1 MKEEGIMDM
10 NLIWKAVL
18 IVLAGTFLLRLA
30 GRKTISQMTLAE
42 TVLMI
47 SIGTLIIQPVTSQ
60 SVWVSFVVGAVL
72 VLSLL
77 LMEYGQL
84 KFDAL
89 EKMITGKSRVVIEN
103 GKINEKELAKLR
115 LTVDQLEMNL
125 RQKSVTNISDVE
137 WATLEPSGKL
147 GFTLKQEFQ
156 PATKKDIQKLQSSI
170 NELRAT
176 QSQLGQLTKQLN
188 ESNLTSNE
196 TNIFT
201 EVKNKGHQNTP
212 PKHLQ

>member
-1 MKEEGIMDM
+1 MDM